1 MTSIQKKIVNYL
13 LDNNTK
19 EELVNMDYRDM
30 YDICKLYGV
39 VYVSQI
45 WDLTDILFNEYRIR
59 MEQVQQEIYNIE

>member
-1 MTSIQKKIVNYL
+1 
-13 LDNNTK
+13 
-19 EELVNMDYRDM
+19 MDYRDM